1 MAVIVADVMVSN
13 VITVGPQ
20 ATVQELADVLFA
32 NRISAVP
39 VVGERGELMGIVSDS
54 DLMRHV
60 ETGSERCRS
69 WWLELLLGNQ
79 AAVAEYAGVDAR
91 KVADVMTREVITAT
105 LDMPLREVAALLE
118 RNSIRRVPVV
128 SGGKLVG
135 IVTRTNLVQAL
146 ATTHKEVKAAT
157 ATSDSMIRE
166 ELMSLL
172 DAEPWIQSSRINVI
186 VHDGTAEL
194 WGVVRSQ
201 TEKQG
206 LRILVEA
213 VSGVRSV
220 HDNLLVRP
228 KLSPARSL
236 SPCEP
241 LVAAPSHD

>member
-1 MAVIVADVMVSN
+1 MIVADVMVSN

-20 ATVQELADVLFA
+20 ASVQELADILFA

-39 VVGERGELMGIVSDS
+39 VVGEHGELIGIVSDS

-79 AAVAEYAGVDAR
+79 AAVAEYVGVDAR

-105 LDMPLREVAALLE
+105 LDMSLREVAALLE
-118 RNSIRRVPVV
+118 TNSIRGAPIV
-128 SGGKLVG
+128 SNGKLVG
-135 IVTRTNLVQAL
+135 IVTRANLVQAL
-146 ATTHKEVKAAT
+146 ATAYKEVKAAT
-157 ATSDSMIRE
+157 ATSDSIIRE
-166 ELMSLL
+166 ELMLLL
-172 DAEPWIQSSRINVI
+172 DAEPWVRSSRINVI

-194 WGVVRSQ
+194 WGVVRSP

-220 HDNLLVRP
+220 HDNLVVRP
-228 KLSPARSL
+228 KLRLAPSI
-236 SPCEP
+236 
-241 LVAAPSHD
+241 VAA

>member
-1 MAVIVADVMVSN
+1 MIVADVMVSN
-13 VITVGPQ
+13 VITVGPR
-20 ATVQELADVLFA
+20 ASVKELADILFA

-39 VVGERGELMGIVSDS
+39 VVGEHGELIGIVSDS

-60 ETGSERCRS
+60 EISSERCRFR
-69 WWLELLLGNQ
+69 WLELLLGNQ
-79 AAVAEYAGVDAR
+79 AAVAEYVGTDAR

-118 RNSIRRVPVV
+118 RNSIRRAPVV

-135 IVTRTNLVQAL
+135 IVTHANLIQAL
-146 ATTHKEVKAAT
+146 ATAHKEVKAAT

-172 DAEPWIQSSRINVI
+172 DAEPWARSSRINVI

-194 WGVVRSQ
+194 WGIVRSH
-201 TEKQG
+201 TEKQR
-206 LRILVEA
+206 LRALVET

-241 LVAAPSHD
+241 LVAAPAHD